1 MTEAQLKSMA
11 SDIRRRILEMSLKS
25 DSASHLGGGMSLVEI
40 LSCLYGK
47 VLNMQSSDP
56 FWDSRD
62 RFILSKGHGV
72 LAYFA
77 ALNYIGMISDKE
89 LSTFMQDGSSLIAHP
104 ILNLNLGIESSN
116 GSLGQ
121 GLSFGAGMA
130 KAAKI
135 KNSNHSI
142 YVLMGDGECNE
153 GSVWE
158 AAQVSAQ
165 LGLDN
170 LIAIIDANGLQSDGE
185 IAIGGNPEQ
194 LQSKFESFGWDSV
207 IADGHDINSLLTEL
221 TRPRKQNQPLCIV
234 ARTIKGKGISF
245 MENNNSWHHARL
257 TQANFDLALAELNN
271 TSHD

>member
-1 MTEAQLKSMA
+1 MKDIHLETMA
-11 SDIRRRILEMSLKS
+11 LELRKKILLMSLKS
-25 DSASHLGGGMSLVEI
+25 ESATHLGGGLSLVEI

-47 VLNMQSSDP
+47 ILNIKTEDP
-56 FWDSRD
+56 FWVSRD

-72 LAYFA
+72 LAYYA
-77 ALNYIGMISDKE
+77 ALNYVGLISDKE
-89 LSTFMQDGSSLIAHP
+89 LNTFMQDGSSLIAHP

-121 GLSFGAGMA
+121 GLSFGTGMA

-135 KNSNHSI
+135 KNLSHSI

-170 LIAIIDANGLQSDGE
+170 LIAIIDSNGLQSDGE
-185 IAIGGNPEQ
+185 IANGGNSEQ
-194 LQSKFESFGWDSV
+194 LRAKFESFGWNSV
-207 IADGHDINSLLTEL
+207 LINGHDMDSLLTQL
-221 TRPRKQNQPLCIV
+221 AKSRDPNLPLCII
-234 ARTIKGKGISF
+234 AKTTKGKGISF
-245 MENNNSWHHARL
+245 MENNNNWHHARL
-257 TQANFDLALAELNN
+257 TQSNFELAMAELNSA
-271 TSHD
+271 SHV

>member
-1 MTEAQLKSMA
+1 MTEAELKSMA
-11 SDIRRRILEMSLKS
+11 SDIRRKILQMSLQS

-47 VLNMQSSDP
+47 VLNIKREDP

-77 ALNYIGMISDKE
+77 ALNYVGMISDKE

-170 LIAIIDANGLQSDGE
+170 LITIIDANGLQSDGE
-185 IAIGGNPEQ
+185 IANGGNPEQ
-194 LQSKFESFGWDSV
+194 LQFKFESFGWDSV
-207 IADGHDINSLLTEL
+207 LVDGHDIASLLTEL
-221 TRPRKQNQPLCIV
+221 TRPRKENYPLCIV

-257 TQANFDLALAELNN
+257 TQANFDLALAELN
-271 TSHD
+271 SESYA

>member
-1 MTEAQLKSMA
+1 MTEVELKSMA
-11 SDIRRRILEMSLKS
+11 LEIRRKILHMSLES

-47 VLNMQSSDP
+47 VLNIKRENP

-77 ALNYIGMISDKE
+77 ALNYVGMISDKE

-121 GLSFGAGMA
+121 GLSFSAGMA

-135 KNSNHSI
+135 KKSNQFI

-170 LIAIIDANGLQSDGE
+170 LTAIVDANGLQSDGE
-185 IAIGGNPEQ
+185 IANGGNPEQ
-194 LQSKFESFGWDSV
+194 LHSKFESFGWDSV
-207 IADGHDINSLLTEL
+207 LVDGHDINSLLTEL
-221 TRPRKQNQPLCIV
+221 TRPRKPNHPLCIV
-234 ARTIKGKGISF
+234 AKTIKGKGISF

-257 TQANFDLALAELNN
+257 TQANYDLALAELSSLSN
-271 TSHD
+271 D

>member
-1 MTEAQLKSMA
+1 MKDIHLETMA
-11 SDIRRRILEMSLKS
+11 LELRKKILLMSLKS
-25 DSASHLGGGMSLVEI
+25 ESATHLGGGLSLVEI

-47 VLNMQSSDP
+47 ILNIKTEDP
-56 FWDSRD
+56 FWVSRD

-72 LAYFA
+72 LAYYA
-77 ALNYIGMISDKE
+77 ALNYVGLISDKE
-89 LSTFMQDGSSLIAHP
+89 LNTFMQDGSSLIAHP

-121 GLSFGAGMA
+121 GLSLGTGMA

-135 KNSNHSI
+135 KNLSHSI

-170 LIAIIDANGLQSDGE
+170 LIAIIDSNGLQSDGE
-185 IAIGGNPEQ
+185 IANGGNSEQ
-194 LQSKFESFGWDSV
+194 LRAKFESFGWNSV
-207 IADGHDINSLLTEL
+207 LINGHDMDSLLTQL
-221 TRPRKQNQPLCIV
+221 AKSRDPNLPLCII
-234 ARTIKGKGISF
+234 AKTTKGKGISF
-245 MENNNSWHHARL
+245 MENNNNWHHARL
-257 TQANFDLALAELNN
+257 TQSNFELAMAELNSA
-271 TSHD
+271 SHV